1 MASEPDFEKLLNS
14 AQHSAYHLEM
24 RDGYM
29 LDEDYRAWASG
40 DASGFHDARSS
51 WWHNLISSSVAR
63 GVEVHRARIVS
74 EPISQYI
81 RYEHEI
87 TGPLNIK
94 AGEVVRWLPRRQA
107 TDIALPGNDF
117 WLFDGTTLLINHFA
131 GNGDMTG
138 KEIVTDPAVAE
149 LCASAF
155 AKVWNRAIPHTE
167 YQPD

>member
-1 MASEPDFEKLLNS
+1 MAGEPEFDELLNS

-40 DASGFHDARSS
+40 GEFDGSDPRWS
-51 WWHNLISSSVAR
+51 WWDSLISGAVSR
-63 GVEVHRARIVS
+63 GVEVHRARIIS
-74 EPISQYI
+74 EPVSSYI
-81 RYEHEI
+81 RYEHEV
-87 TGPLNIK
+87 TGPLNVK
-94 AGEVVRWLPRRQA
+94 AGEVVRWLPRRRA

-117 WLFDGTTLLINHFA
+117 WLFDGTTLLINHFS
-131 GNGDMTG
+131 GDGDMTG
-138 KEIVTDPAVAE
+138 KEIVTDPGTIK

-155 AKVWNRAIPHTE
+155 ATVWERATPHEE